1 MNGVRQHFYSIVDR
15 KINDSKISPWTKI
28 LFHMPESRSV
38 IIVLEETDVGKINS
52 SLKNQNLFAM
62 MTYITSTENYNFKKN
77 KEIKRL
83 TLVGTL
89 GWYILRNFD
98 PPRRKSVFRTA
109 TSKHICNIAWYLM
122 TIDLFG
128 SFWTYLYW

>member
-1 MNGVRQHFYSIVDR
+1 
-15 KINDSKISPWTKI
+15 
-28 LFHMPESRSV
+28 MPESRSV

-52 SLKNQNLFAM
+52 SLKDQNLFAM

-89 GWYILRNFD
+89 G
-98 PPRRKSVFRTA
+98 
-109 TSKHICNIAWYLM
+109 
-122 TIDLFG
+122 
-128 SFWTYLYW
+128 